1 MKALLF
7 AAMPIAQLSAE
18 KRFKQ
23 MQDDGTIVYE
33 GEDEDTGKSL
43 FMVTM
48 SDSIRY
54 HYAFETEVINYIKT
68 GKFQYNNQLQ

>member
-7 AAMPIAQLSAE
+7 VAMLITQLSAQT
-18 KRFKQ
+18 RFKE
-23 MQDDGTIVYE
+23 MQDAGTIVYE
-33 GEDEDTGKSL
+33 GEDEDTGRSL
-43 FMVTM
+43 YMVTM
-48 SDSIRY
+48 SDGIRY

>member
-7 AAMPIAQLSAE
+7 VTMLIAQLSAE
-18 KRFKQ
+18 TRFKE

-33 GEDEDTGKSL
+33 GEDEDTGRPL
-43 FMVTM
+43 YMVTM
-48 SDSIRY
+48 SDGIQY

-68 GKFQYNNQLQ
+68 GKFKYDNQIQ

>member
-7 AAMPIAQLSAE
+7 VVMLIAKLSTE
-18 KRFKQ
+18 KRFKE

-33 GEDEDTGKSL
+33 GEDEDTGSSL

>member
-7 AAMPIAQLSAE
+7 VAMLIAQLSAE
-18 KRFKQ
+18 KRFKE

-33 GEDEDTGKSL
+33 GEDEDTGRSL

-68 GKFQYNNQLQ
+68 GKFQYINQLQ